1 MRATL
6 IIDGVDFSS
15 FVNKYVYSVEYIKR
29 EGQNGGVMLDGSLT
43 VDVLARKAVITV
55 ETNGSWD
62 TQLSDFLAALDN
74 DTVVVEYT
82 DPKTGTTRT
91 GNFIPEV
98 NAAAVAFY
106 RGDRV
111 LYKPV
116 GVTLTEV

>member
-29 EGQNGGVMLDGSLT
+29 EGQNGGVMLDGSIT

-82 DPKTGTTRT
+82 
-91 GNFIPEV
+91 EL
-98 NAAAVAFY
+98 Y
-106 RGDRV
+106 RGNKRRCGRV
-111 LYKPV
+111 LPWRQ
-116 GVTLTEV
+116 GPLQAGRRDADGGLTWHSRAA